1 MYFSKKFKQLDDIKH
16 CFFSRDNGVS
26 DGIYSSLN
34 CGLGSNDKKENDLK
48 NLKSVSRQMNID
60 ENKLMLMNQTHGN
73 KVILVDKN
81 NIKIKKFNSDALITK
96 MKGIGI
102 SVLTADCVPILLYEE
117 LNKVVGCIHAGW
129 KGAFNGIIENTINQ
143 ITALSENNI
152 INAVIG
158 PCIGKE
164 NYEVGEDFYKKFLD
178 QNYENRL
185 FFTTSTKVKYFF
197 DLRGYINLKL
207 KKLNVNY
214 IENISLDTYHE
225 KSNFFSYRRSIYRK
239 EKDYGRCISII
250 SLTTV

>member
-34 CGLGSNDKKENDLK
+34 CGLGSNDKKENVLK

-158 PCIGKE
+158 P
-164 NYEVGEDFYKKFLD
+164 
-178 QNYENRL
+178 
-185 FFTTSTKVKYFF
+185 
-197 DLRGYINLKL
+197 
-207 KKLNVNY
+207 
-214 IENISLDTYHE
+214 
-225 KSNFFSYRRSIYRK
+225 
-239 EKDYGRCISII
+239 
-250 SLTTV
+250 